1 MFNFLTLIPFRFFFA
16 KSSRLDTALGAVG
29 DVSLAEAR
37 VLATTARKL
46 LRSGVDPIEARR
58 AERQKKRLISG
69 MTFAQCATAYIDAH
83 KAGWRSAKYAKQWF
97 ITLASYAYPVFGDL
111 PVQMVDLALVLKVLE
126 PIW

>member
-1 MFNFLTLIPFRFFFA
+1 M
-16 KSSRLDTALGAVG
+16 S
-29 DVSLAEAR
+29 SLAEAR

-83 KAGWRSAKYAKQWF
+83 KAGWRSAKHAHDVRAR
-97 ITLASYAYPVFGDL
+97 LVNHAYPVFGDL